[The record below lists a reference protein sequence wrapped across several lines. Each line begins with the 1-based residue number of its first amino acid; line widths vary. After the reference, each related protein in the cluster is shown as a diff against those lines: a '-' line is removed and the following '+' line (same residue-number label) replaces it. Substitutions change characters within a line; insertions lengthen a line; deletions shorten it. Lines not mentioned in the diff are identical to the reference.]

1 MTRDLFLFSQ
11 PCNQFFNHIARDTR
25 IQVLIYMCLQD
36 DFQGTT
42 HTFPTFINN
51 THTHFAY
58 TNFAAQSRDFIYM
71 EFVHTCVLSQTGV
84 YNKIRSD
91 SCIFCT
97 INVSLFTEQKHV

>member
-1 MTRDLFLFSQ
+1 
-11 PCNQFFNHIARDTR
+11 
-25 IQVLIYMCLQD
+25 MCLQD

-42 HTFPTFINN
+42 RTFPTFINN
-51 THTHFAY
+51 THTHFSY
-58 TNFAAQSRDFIYM
+58 TNFAAQSRDFIYI